1 MTILVIEDNRVLRLA
16 TERMLIK
23 AGYSVIAV
31 GDGQEGL
38 LRAAEVCPDLILL
51 DMMLPTID
59 GTVVLRELKSNP
71 RTKSIPVIVVSGLS
85 QRNEDKLVKSGAA
98 AYLEK
103 SALLSDGDG
112 NRLAQVV
119 QRLVNERLGGTEE
132 RTLGDAR

>member
-1 MTILVIEDNRVLRLA
+1 
-16 TERMLIK
+16 
-23 AGYSVIAV
+23 
-31 GDGQEGL
+31 
-38 LRAAEVCPDLILL
+38 VCHDLILL

-119 QRLVNERLGGTEE
+119 QRLANERLGETEE